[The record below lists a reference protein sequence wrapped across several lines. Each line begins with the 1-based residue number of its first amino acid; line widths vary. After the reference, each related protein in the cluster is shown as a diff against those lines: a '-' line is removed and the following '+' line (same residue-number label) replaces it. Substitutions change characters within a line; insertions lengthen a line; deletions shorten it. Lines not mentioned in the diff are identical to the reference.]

1 MIALEPD
8 ALPLLLATAATV
20 GLVHTLA
27 GPDHYLPVLALGRVR
42 QWGLGRLALATAC
55 LGVLHCGASALVVWL
70 LGTAATAWMPVAAA
84 FSASLLVGM
93 GLVLA
98 GTGWRRCRRRR
109 SLADRHGVGAADG
122 PGGSEGSRGPGWALL
137 CAAMLV
143 GPCEWMIPT
152 VLLAAKGHG
161 WSAAWLVAG
170 VYSVVT
176 VATMVGAAVL
186 GSLGAA
192 RLARSWSWR
201 GRGEMLAGGIWAA
214 CGVLVLAGF

>member
-1 MIALEPD
+1 MIASEPV
-8 ALPLLLATAATV
+8 ALSLLLGTAATV

-27 GPDHYLPVLALGRVR
+27 GPDHYLPVLVLGRVR
-42 QWGLGRLALATAC
+42 RWGLGRLALATAL
-55 LGVLHCGASALVVWL
+55 LGVLHCAASAAVLWL
-70 LGTAATAWMPVAAA
+70 LGAASAAWIPAAAA

-98 GTGWRRCRRRR
+98 VRGWRRRGRRVAIEPAR
-109 SLADRHGVGAADG
+109 
-122 PGGSEGSRGPGWALL
+122 GGSTAGGGTGALRGPGWALL

-152 VLLAAKGHG
+152 VLAAAAWYG
-161 WSAAWLVAG
+161 WTAAWLVAG
-170 VYSVVT
+170 VYSAVT

-186 GSLGAA
+186 GSLAAA
-192 RLARSWSWR
+192 RLAPSGSRR
-201 GRGEMLAGGIWAA
+201 GHGELLAGGVCAA